1 MIFLWR
7 KLVVN
12 HKKGRDMNI
21 KNKLIGA
28 AVAIVGA
35 LGFVSC
41 GTTQN
46 AVNTYEVVTDDG
58 QVITV
63 SKEEYDQLM
72 KERQFRE
79 ERERAK
85 RAQEEAER
93 RRRENNPPALVYGPP
108 PTF

>member
-1 MIFLWR
+1 
-7 KLVVN
+7 
-12 HKKGRDMNI
+12 MNI

-46 AVNTYEVVTDDG
+46 AVTTYEVVTDDG
-58 QVITV
+58 RVITV

-79 ERERAK
+79 EQEARKAREAYERALRER
-85 RAQEEAER
+85 
-93 RRRENNPPALVYGPP
+93 ENIPPPPLVYGPP
-108 PTF
+108 PSF